1 MIYYNSKMNLDMPE
15 ALVDKIKMVG
25 EYFKGFTNYLEL
37 EDFRSFLLL
46 TLTSQVPMNIM
57 AQLGLGGNKDV
68 INLPYSPEYKIYY
81 QKINL
86 ISSSSLLI
94 YTKSDP
100 ITTEFSLEKNDEIF
114 KNFLSINEIDLAFR
128 GKEKFLFPKV
138 SDCSILEDSGLNIK
152 VDDLFHNL
160 ESFMAFTQPNVLF
173 VIDAEDSS
181 KPDLIFSFNLTPQLP
196 TKLDENVLQVD
207 VYLDNERKTKNINY
221 LKREADYSLTFLKNI
236 KEISHAELYKSS
248 FSLVLHIKSLKKPI

>member
-1 MIYYNSKMNLDMPE
+1 MSD
-15 ALVDKIKMVG
+15 ALVDKIKIVND
-25 EYFKGFTNYLEL
+25 YFNGFTNFLEL

-68 INLPYSPEYKIYY
+68 INIPYSPDFKMYY
-81 QKINL
+81 QKINMM
-86 ISSSSLLI
+86 SSSSLII

-100 ITTEFSLEKNDEIF
+100 ITTEFILEKDDEIF
-114 KNFLSINEIDLAFR
+114 KKFLSLNEIGLAFR

-138 SDCSILEDSGLNIK
+138 SDCSILGDSELNIK

-160 ESFMAFTQPNVLF
+160 ESFMSYTQPNVLF
-173 VIDAEDSS
+173 VIDAKDSS

-196 TKLDENVLQVD
+196 KKLDENVLQVD
-207 VYLDNERKTKNINY
+207 VYLDNEKKTKDINY

-236 KEISHAELYKSS
+236 KEISNAELYKSS
-248 FSLVLHIKSLKKPI
+248 FSLVLHIKSLNKPI

>member
-1 MIYYNSKMNLDMPE
+1 MSD
-15 ALVDKIKMVG
+15 ALVDKIKIVND
-25 EYFKGFTNYLEL
+25 YFNGFTNFLEL

-68 INLPYSPEYKIYY
+68 INIPYSPDFKMYY
-81 QKINL
+81 QKINMM
-86 ISSSSLLI
+86 SSSSLIL
-94 YTKSDP
+94 YTKSEP
-100 ITTEFSLEKNDEIF
+100 ITNKFILEKDDEIF
-114 KNFLSINEIDLAFR
+114 KKFLSLNEIGLAFR

-138 SDCSILEDSGLNIK
+138 SDCSILGDSELNIK

-160 ESFMAFTQPNVLF
+160 ESFMSYTQPNVLF
-173 VIDAEDSS
+173 VIDAKDSS

-196 TKLDENVLQVD
+196 KKLDENVLQVD
-207 VYLDNERKTKNINY
+207 VYLDNEKKTKDINY

-236 KEISHAELYKSS
+236 KEISNAELYKSS
-248 FSLVLHIKSLKKPI
+248 FSLVLHIKSLNKPI

>member
-1 MIYYNSKMNLDMPE
+1 MNLDMPE

-25 EYFKGFTNYLEL
+25 EYFKGFTNYIEL

-68 INLPYSPEYKIYY
+68 VNLPYSPDYNMYY

-86 ISSSSLLI
+86 ISSSSLII
-94 YTKSDP
+94 YTKSNP

-114 KNFLSINEIDLAFR
+114 KKFLSINEIDLAFR

-138 SDCSILEDSGLNIK
+138 SDCSNLEDSALKIK
-152 VDDLFHNL
+152 VDDFFHNL
-160 ESFMAFTQPNVLF
+160 ESFMSYTQPNVLF
-173 VIDAEDSS
+173 VIDAEEPS
-181 KPDLIFSFNLTPQLP
+181 KPDLIFTFNLTPQLP

-207 VYLDNERKTKNINY
+207 VYLDTEKKTKDVNY

>member
-1 MIYYNSKMNLDMPE
+1 MSE
-15 ALVDKIKMVG
+15 ALVDKIKIVN
-25 EYFKGFTNYLEL
+25 EYFKGFSNFLEL
-37 EDFRSFLLL
+37 EDFRAFLLL

-57 AQLGLGGNKDV
+57 AQLGLGGNKEV
-68 INLPYSPEYKIYY
+68 INIPYSPDFKIYY

-86 ISSSSLLI
+86 MSSSSLII

-100 ITTEFSLEKNDEIF
+100 ITEEFILEKNDEIF
-114 KNFLSINEIDLAFR
+114 KNFLSLNEIDLAFR

-138 SDCSILEDSGLNIK
+138 SDCSILEDSVLNIK

-160 ESFMAFTQPNVLF
+160 ESFISYTQPNVLF
-173 VIDAEDSS
+173 IIDAEDSS

-196 TKLDENVLQVD
+196 KKLDENVLQVD
-207 VYLDNERKTKNINY
+207 VYLDNDKKTRDINY
-221 LKREADYSLTFLKNI
+221 IKREADYSLTFLKNI

-248 FSLVLHIKSLKKPI
+248 FSLVLHIKSLNKPI